1 MSTKPLLIVKWK
13 DHSAEGGWADVD
25 KFHSPSVCY
34 SVGWLY
40 KEDDEA
46 ITLAANWSPADE
58 KYAHKEHQT
67 GNLQF
72 ILKSCIVDRKII
84 RKQEK

>member
-13 DHSAEGGWADVD
+13 DHAAEGGWADVE
-25 KFHSPSVCY
+25 KFHCPAICY
-34 SVGWLY
+34 SVGWIY

-46 ITLAANWSPADE
+46 ITLVANYSPDDD
-58 KYAHKEHQT
+58 HHGHTT

-72 ILKSCIVDRKII
+72 ILKSCIVERKLIK
-84 RKQEK
+84 RAVK